1 MSNDLASLI
10 AKELAAYSKEV
21 EEEVDEIAEDVAEET
36 VQELK
41 ENSPKRYGKYRRSWR
56 KKKLETGSYVVYNV
70 VASLTHLLE
79 KGHLSRNGGRVAGI
93 VHIKPA
99 EENAIET
106 FQQRIKELGR

>member
-1 MSNDLASLI
+1 MSGDLANLL
-10 AKELAAYSKEV
+10 AKELAAYSKEI

-41 ENSPKRYGKYRRSWR
+41 DNSPKRYGKYRRSWR
-56 KKKLETGSYVVYNV
+56 KKKLSTGSYVVYNA

-79 KGHLSRNGGRVAGI
+79 KGHLLRNGGRVAGI

-99 EENAIET
+99 EENAIEA

>member
-10 AKELAAYSKEV
+10 AKELSMYSKEV
-21 EEEVDEIAEDVAEET
+21 EEEVDEIAEEVAEET

-41 ENSPKRYGKYRRSWR
+41 DSSPKRYGKYARSWR
-56 KKKLETGSYVVYNV
+56 KKKLSTGSYIVYNV
-70 VASLTHLLE
+70 VASLTHILE

-99 EENAIET
+99 EENAIQI

>member
-21 EEEVDEIAEDVAEET
+21 EEEVDEIAEDVAEDT
-36 VQELK
+36 VQELIDT
-41 ENSPKRYGKYRRSWR
+41 SPKRYGKYRKSWR
-56 KKKLETGSYVVYNV
+56 KKKLETGSYVVYNL

-106 FQQRIKELGR
+106 FEKRIKEIGR